1 MKKQTILVLILLMV
15 LSFAVQ
21 TISAQ
26 EEMDF
31 RLTFFLEKI
40 AKAQKAADGYSPE
53 TRTYLVGSGEYEWLE
68 RAVSPKAREEW
79 SKKWLTKPNEQK
91 KFNEV
96 LDALAATAA
105 KKLPL
110 CQTNPKA
117 YTFRN
122 PAEETMMKAKLENL
136 VKLKVHKL
144 GFKESAWLIDKNNLG
159 IPTARYK
166 HGMLWVLDE
175 TDDHPYCKVFYI
187 NIIQDYTGGGTYGAS
202 YAKLIG
208 NELAGCPVG
217 K

>member
-1 MKKQTILVLILLMV
+1 MKNKFNLIVILLAV
-15 LSFAVQ
+15 LTFAVQ

-40 AKAQKAADGYSPE
+40 AKAQQAADEYTPE
-53 TRTYLVGSGEYEWLE
+53 TRSYLVGSGEYEWLE

-117 YTFRN
+117 YNFRN
-122 PAEETMMKAKLENL
+122 PSGETMMKAKLGSL
-136 VKLKVHKL
+136 SKLKIHKI
-144 GFKESAWLIDKNNLG
+144 GFKEAAWLIDKNSLG

-166 HGMLWVLDE
+166 HGMLWVRDS
-175 TDDHPYCKVFYI
+175 TDDHPYCKVLYI
-187 NIIQDYTGGGTYGAS
+187 NIIQDYAGGGTYGAS
-202 YAKLIG
+202 YAKFIG
-208 NELAGCPVG
+208 SELAGCPAV
-217 K
+217 

>member
-1 MKKQTILVLILLMV
+1 MKKQRISVLILLTI
-15 LSFAVQ
+15 LAYSIQ

-40 AKAQKAADGYSPE
+40 AKAQKAADEYTPE
-53 TRTYLVGSGEYEWLE
+53 TRVYLVGSGEYEWLE

-79 SKKWLTKPNEQK
+79 SKKWLTKPNERQ

-96 LDALAATAA
+96 FDALAATAA

-117 YTFRN
+117 YNFRN
-122 PAEETMMKAKLENL
+122 PAEETMIKAKLDNL
-136 VKLKVHKL
+136 AKFKIHKI
-144 GFKESAWLIDKNNLG
+144 GFKESAWLIDKNSLG

-166 HGMLWVLDE
+166 HGMVWVRDE
-175 TDDHPYCKVFYI
+175 TDDHSYCKVFYL
-187 NIIQDYTGGGTYGAS
+187 NIIQDYAGGGTYGAS

-208 NELAGCPVG
+208 NELAGCPAS
-217 K
+217 